1 VSAER
6 DAKWIERIAG
16 QQIPAVVGRV
26 RSRRGVLPTR
36 PGTVV
41 ENVGKERYLVGQLI
55 IAEQEAVVTLLLR
68 HDVGELIEV
77 VAIRGAVVAAVVIQ
91 GATGT
96 LSQGDIS
103 ATAARGAT
111 VNGRDRGRHLDV
123 PGRHT
128 ARTGRLDH
136 AVHQLMG

>member
-1 VSAER
+1 GVNAER

-26 RSRRGVLPTR
+26 RSRRGILSAR
-36 PGTVV
+36 HRAVV

-77 VAIRGAVVAAVVIQ
+77 VAVRGAVVAAVVIQ
-91 GATGT
+91 AATGT
-96 LSQGDIS
+96 L
-103 ATAARGAT
+103 
-111 VNGRDRGRHLDV
+111 
-123 PGRHT
+123 
-128 ARTGRLDH
+128 
-136 AVHQLMG
+136 